1 MKYKIL
7 ITSIFN
13 SSISTTIAEFHAES
27 EADKAISIIASST
40 KHGVVR
46 FAERL
51 N

>member
-1 MKYKIL
+1 MYKVL
-7 ITSIFN
+7 ITSIYN
-13 SSISTTIAEFHAES
+13 GNISTSIAEFNNER
-27 EADKAISIIASST
+27 EADAVITRLAGNG